1 MPKNSKTQTSTL
13 IKLVINEKRGGR
25 KKRLAERGVRMK
37 KEVRREKEKREG
49 RKADGGW
56 ISVYPHRRIERRWE
70 GVGEEKLVPLCLPT
84 DSLTQSLMLHDDLAA
99 LSLKKKNIFH
109 ATIQSL
115 SYQKFIDPPPPQKE
129 STLSLLPQQS
139 HMFKSEPVLDSR
151 VPRNYIGIFLCWYQA
166 YGTVYVGQD
175 L

>member
-1 MPKNSKTQTSTL
+1 
-13 IKLVINEKRGGR
+13 
-25 KKRLAERGVRMK
+25 MK

-115 SYQKFIDPPPPQKE
+115 SYQKFIDPPPPQTIY
-129 STLSLLPQQS
+129 S
-139 HMFKSEPVLDSR
+139 
-151 VPRNYIGIFLCWYQA
+151 IFTPPAEQH
-166 YGTVYVGQD
+166 VQI
-175 L
+175 